1 MHIHWQHTPG
11 PSYYVVCCKNPNCF
25 LEVIPHHSLSVV
37 YRIKQILKHFYWIS
51 DMGAALW
58 LRRLAQPE
66 AINVDFGFEMIKKP
80 IGKLARKI
88 KKISIYMRFR
98 LDGTQP
104 LATFF
109 FLGVLDCA
117 AISASATWEN
127 HQPWELQTLPFFS
140 SAVPSTSI
148 WKSPSRIPNHFKL
161 LLASRPREMP
171 QSILLWPTLFH

>member
-1 MHIHWQHTPG
+1 
-11 PSYYVVCCKNPNCF
+11 
-25 LEVIPHHSLSVV
+25 
-37 YRIKQILKHFYWIS
+37 
-51 DMGAALW
+51 
-58 LRRLAQPE
+58 
-66 AINVDFGFEMIKKP
+66 MIKKP

-88 KKISIYMRFR
+88 KRISIYVRFR
-98 LDGTQP
+98 LDGTQS

-109 FLGVLDCA
+109 FPGVLDCA

-148 WKSPSRIPNHFKL
+148 WKSPCRIPNHFKL

-171 QSILLWPTLFH
+171 QSILLWLTLFHQGLGSRFLGRKIMKNPKVSDIPQLDMSSPFLKSLSSQIYLLPWIIQLSIEQPRFKLCRFHLYVDLFQ